1 MNTIRSKGI
10 NPIYCNSWHINIFM
24 AYALH
29 YTLTLLIWHVH
40 MYNHVCNYSAQY
52 WLNTVWHSGSSYCNY
67 DGYIQ
72 NCISMKL
79 NEL

>member
-10 NPIYCNSWHINIFM
+10 NPKKLQLLAYQYIYGISMNIFM

-52 WLNTVWHSGSSYCNY
+52 WLDNV
-67 DGYIQ
+67 
-72 NCISMKL
+72 
-79 NEL
+79 